1 MGKQHHPTWLHL
13 LVLQFQV
20 YMSEMQFRNYLIC
33 FQDQIQDTH
42 VWTWVAPGVYFYQPK
57 YPDKEAGRE

>member
-1 MGKQHHPTWLHL
+1 MMWNDSGKYFVSCKKFVFKKRGVVIL
-13 LVLQFQV
+13 LFFV
-20 YMSEMQFRNYLIC
+20 C